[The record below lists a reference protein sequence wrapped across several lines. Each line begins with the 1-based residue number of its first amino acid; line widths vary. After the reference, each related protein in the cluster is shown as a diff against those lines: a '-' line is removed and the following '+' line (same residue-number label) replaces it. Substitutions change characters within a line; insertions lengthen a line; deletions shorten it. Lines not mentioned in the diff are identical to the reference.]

1 VSSLV
6 ASTDLGTPTD
16 TELDVELDTEAIESE
31 SATFKESVKR
41 SQALWEDLPR
51 SPAKYRVL
59 TGERPTGP
67 LHIGHLFGT
76 VANRVRIQNLGATTF
91 IVIAD
96 YQVLTDRD
104 TAEAVGANVHE
115 AILDYLASGLDPD
128 NGRTFFFSHSHV
140 PELNQLLLP
149 FLSLVTTAELD
160 RNPTVKEEIRAAGLR
175 QINTLMYTYPI
186 HQAADI
192 LFCKGN
198 VVPVGRDQ
206 LPHLELTRKIAR
218 RFNERFAPQ
227 APLFPV
233 PDALLSEFP
242 VVLGTD
248 GQKMSKSRGNS
259 IMLKMTAEETAKII
273 KGAKTDGD
281 RNITYDPQHRP
292 EVANLLRLLATC
304 SGESP
309 EAAAARI
316 GDAGSGKLKALLTE
330 ALNSYLA
337 PIRERRAQ
345 FARDPGYVHTALS
358 KGVLRAREEAIV
370 TLKQVR
376 KAMNMDHGL
385 D

>member
-1 VSSLV
+1 MEEKFEVD
-6 ASTDLGTPTD
+6 A
-16 TELDVELDTEAIESE
+16 EDVEFE
-31 SATFKESVKR
+31 SATFKESARR
-41 SQALWEDLPR
+41 SQALWADLPKN
-51 SPAKYRVL
+51 PAKYRVL

-76 VANRVRIQNLGATTF
+76 VANRVRIQNLGVTTF

-104 TAEAVGANVHE
+104 TADAVGQNVRE
-115 AILDYLASGLDPD
+115 VILDYLASGLEPT

-149 FLSLVTTAELD
+149 FMSLVTTAELD
-160 RNPTVKEEIRAAGLR
+160 RNPTVKDEIRAAGLR
-175 QINTLMYTYPI
+175 QVNALMYTYPI

-218 RFNERFAPQ
+218 RFNERFAANSPV
-227 APLFPV
+227 FPV
-233 PDALLSEFP
+233 PDALLSDLP

-259 IMLKMTAEETAKII
+259 IMLKMSADETARAI
-273 KGAKTDGD
+273 KGAKTDAD
-281 RNITYDPQHRP
+281 RRITYDPQQRP
-292 EVANLLRLLATC
+292 EVANLLRLIAICT
-304 SGESP
+304 GETP
-309 EAAAARI
+309 ELIAERI
-316 GDAGSGKLKALLTE
+316 GDGGGGKLKALLTE
-330 ALNSYLA
+330 ALNQYLA
-337 PIRERRAQ
+337 PIRERRARYAQ
-345 FARDPGYVHTALS
+345 DPAYVLEVLR
-358 KGVLRAREEAIV
+358 KGVERAREEAAA

-376 KAMNMDHGL
+376 RAMNMDHAL

>member
-1 VSSLV
+1 MEEPPEVS
-6 ASTDLGTPTD
+6 TEDL
-16 TELDVELDTEAIESE
+16 ELE
-31 SATFKESVKR
+31 SATFTEAAKR

-51 SPAKYRVL
+51 NPTKYRVL

-104 TAEAVGANVHE
+104 TAEGVGANVRE
-115 AILDYLASGLDPD
+115 VILDYLASGLDPG

-160 RNPTVKEEIRAAGLR
+160 RNPTVKDEIKAAGLR
-175 QINTLMYTYPI
+175 QVNALMYTYPV

-218 RFNERFAPQ
+218 RFNERFAPT
-227 APLFPV
+227 APVFPV
-233 PDALLSEFP
+233 PDALLSELP

-248 GQKMSKSRGNS
+248 GKKMSKSRGNS
-259 IMLKMTAEETAKII
+259 IMLKMTADETAKAI
-273 KGAKTDGD
+273 KGAKTDAD
-281 RNITYDPQHRP
+281 RNIGYDPQNRP
-292 EVANLLRLLATC
+292 EVANLLRLVAICTDDV
-304 SGESP
+304 P
-309 EAAAARI
+309 EAVAARI
-316 GDAGSGKLKALLTE
+316 GDGGGGKLKALLTE
-330 ALNSYLA
+330 ALNATLA
-337 PIRERRAQ
+337 PLRARRAQ
-345 FARDPGYVHTALS
+345 YAADPAYVLE
-358 KGVLRAREEAIV
+358 VLRAGIERARQEGVA

-376 KAMNMDHGL
+376 TAMNMSHGL

>member
-1 VSSLV
+1 MEDKFEVDAEDREYES
-6 ASTDLGTPTD
+6 D
-16 TELDVELDTEAIESE
+16 TFRE
-31 SATFKESVKR
+31 SAKR

-51 SPAKYRVL
+51 NPEKYRVL

-76 VANRVRIQNLGATTF
+76 IANRVRIQNLGATTF

-104 TAEAVGANVHE
+104 TSEAVGTNVRE
-115 AILDYLASGLDPD
+115 AILDYLAAGLDPE
-128 NGRTFFFSHSHV
+128 NGRTFFFSHSHI

-149 FLSLVTTAELD
+149 FMSLVTTAELD
-160 RNPTVKEEIRAAGLR
+160 RNPTVKEEIRTAGLR
-175 QINTLMYTYPI
+175 QVNALMYTYPI

-218 RFNERFAPQ
+218 RFNERFAPNM
-227 APLFPV
+227 AVFPV
-233 PDALLSEFP
+233 PDALLSDLP

-248 GQKMSKSRGNS
+248 GQKMSKSRGNT
-259 IMLKMTAEETAKII
+259 IMLKMTPAETAKVI
-273 KGAKTDGD
+273 KGAKTDTD
-281 RNITYDPQHRP
+281 RHISYDPQNRP
-292 EVANLLRLLATC
+292 EVANLLRILAICT
-304 SGESP
+304 GEPP
-309 EAAAARI
+309 EGIAERI
-316 GDAGSGKLKALLTE
+316 SDGGGGKLKAELTD
-330 ALNSYLA
+330 ALNAYLA
-337 PIRERRAQ
+337 PIRERRARY
-345 FARDPGYVHTALS
+345 ALDSAYVMEVLR
-358 KGVLRAREEAIV
+358 KGVERARNEGIT

-376 KAMNMDHGL
+376 KAMCMDHGL

>member
-1 VSSLV
+1 MEEKFEVD
-6 ASTDLGTPTD
+6 A
-16 TELDVELDTEAIESE
+16 EDVEFE
-31 SATFKESVKR
+31 SATFKEAARR
-41 SQALWEDLPR
+41 SQAVWEDLPKN
-51 SPAKYRVL
+51 PAKYRVL

-76 VANRVRIQNLGATTF
+76 VANRVRIQALGATTF

-104 TAEAVGANVHE
+104 TADAVGANVHE
-115 AILDYLASGLDPD
+115 VILDYLASGLDPE

-149 FLSLVTTAELD
+149 FMSLVTTAELD
-160 RNPTVKEEIRAAGLR
+160 RNPTVKDEIRAAGLR
-175 QINTLMYTYPI
+175 QVNALMYTYPI

-218 RFNERFAPQ
+218 RFNERFSPKS
-227 APLFPV
+227 PIFPV
-233 PDALLSEFP
+233 PDALLSELP

-248 GQKMSKSRGNS
+248 GQKMSKSRGNT
-259 IMLKMTAEETAKII
+259 IMLKMTAEETAKAI
-273 KGAKTDGD
+273 KGAKTDTD
-281 RNITYDPQHRP
+281 RHIAYDPHNRP
-292 EVANLLRLLATC
+292 EVANLLRLVGIC

-309 EAAAARI
+309 EVVAERI
-316 GDAGSGKLKALLTE
+316 GDGGGGKLKATLTE
-330 ALNSYLA
+330 ALNAYLA
-337 PIRERRAQ
+337 PLRERRARY
-345 FARDPGYVHTALS
+345 AADPAYVL
-358 KGVLRAREEAIV
+358 GVLRKGVERARAEAV
-370 TLKQVR
+370 ATLTQVR

>member
-1 VSSLV
+1 MEEKFEVS
-6 ASTDLGTPTD
+6 A
-16 TELDVELDTEAIESE
+16 EDVLFE
-31 SATFKESVKR
+31 SATFKESARR

-51 SPAKYRVL
+51 NPAKYRVL

-104 TAEAVGANVHE
+104 TADAVGENVRE
-115 AILDYLASGLDPD
+115 AILDYLASGLDPE
-128 NGRTFFFSHSHV
+128 NGRTFIFSHSHV
-140 PELNQLLLP
+140 PELNQLFLP
-149 FLSLVTTAELD
+149 FMSLVTTAELD
-160 RNPTVKEEIRAAGLR
+160 RNPTVKDEIKAAGLR
-175 QINTLMYTYPI
+175 QVNALMYTYPV

-227 APLFPV
+227 APVFPV
-233 PDALLSEFP
+233 PEALLSDLP

-248 GQKMSKSRGNS
+248 GQKMSKSRGNA
-259 IMLKMTAEETAKII
+259 IMLKMTAEETASAV
-273 KGAKTDGD
+273 KGAKTDAD
-281 RNITYDPQHRP
+281 RRITYDPQSRP
-292 EVANLLRLLATC
+292 EVANLLRLVAIST
-304 SGESP
+304 GDSP
-309 EAAAARI
+309 EAVAERI
-316 GDAGSGKLKALLTE
+316 GDGGGGKLKAELTE
-330 ALNSYLA
+330 ALNAYLA
-337 PIRERRAQ
+337 PLRERRTR
-345 FARDPGYVHTALS
+345 FAADPAYVLEVLR
-358 KGVLRAREEAIV
+358 KGVAKAREEGIA

>member
-1 VSSLV
+1 MEEKFEVN
-6 ASTDLGTPTD
+6 A
-16 TELDVELDTEAIESE
+16 EDVEQE
-31 SATFKESVKR
+31 SATFKEAARR
-41 SQALWEDLPR
+41 SQGLWEDLPR
-51 SPAKYRVL
+51 NPGKYRVL

-76 VANRVRIQNLGATTF
+76 VANRVRIQELGATTF

-115 AILDYLASGLDPD
+115 AILDYLAAGLDPS
-128 NGRTFFFSHSHV
+128 NGRTFFFSHSHI

-149 FLSLVTTAELD
+149 FMSLVTTAELD

-175 QINTLMYTYPI
+175 QVNALMYTYPI

-218 RFNERFAPQ
+218 RFNERFAPKV
-227 APLFPV
+227 PVFPI
-233 PDALLSEFP
+233 PDALLSDIP

-248 GQKMSKSRGNS
+248 GQKMSKSRGNT
-259 IMLKMTAEETAKII
+259 IMLKMTPEETAKVI
-273 KGAKTDGD
+273 KGAKTDTD
-281 RNITYDPQHRP
+281 RNITYDPANRP
-292 EVANLLRLLATC
+292 EIANLLRLVATC

-309 EAAAARI
+309 EAVAARI
-316 GDAGSGKLKALLTE
+316 GDGGGGKLKATLTE
-330 ALNSYLA
+330 ALNAHLA
-337 PIRERRAQ
+337 PIRERRTRYA
-345 FARDPGYVHTALS
+345 ADPAYVREVLR
-358 KGVLRAREEAIV
+358 KGVERAREEGMA

>member
-1 VSSLV
+1 MEEKFEVNAEDV
-6 ASTDLGTPTD
+6 AL
-16 TELDVELDTEAIESE
+16 E
-31 SATFKESVKR
+31 SATFKESAKR
-41 SQALWEDLPR
+41 SQELWEDLPR
-51 SPAKYRVL
+51 NPAKYRVL

-104 TAEAVGANVHE
+104 TAEAVRANVHE
-115 AILDYLASGLDPD
+115 AILDYLASGLDPE

-149 FLSLVTTAELD
+149 FMSLVTTAELD
-160 RNPTVKEEIRAAGLR
+160 RNPTVKEEIKAAGLR
-175 QINTLMYTYPI
+175 QVNALMYTYAI

-218 RFNERFAPQ
+218 RFNERFSPDAPI
-227 APLFPV
+227 FPV
-233 PDALLSEFP
+233 PDALLSDLP

-248 GQKMSKSRGNS
+248 GKKMSKSRGNT
-259 IMLKMTAEETAKII
+259 IMLKMTAEETAKAI
-273 KGAKTDGD
+273 KGAKTDAD
-281 RNITYDPQHRP
+281 RHITYDPQNRP
-292 EVANLLRLLATC
+292 EVANLLRLVAICT
-304 SGESP
+304 GEAP
-309 EAAAARI
+309 EAVAARI
-316 GDAGSGKLKALLTE
+316 GDGGGGKLKALLTE
-330 ALNSYLA
+330 ALNANLA
-337 PIRERRAQ
+337 PLRERRARY
-345 FARDPGYVHTALS
+345 AEDPSYVRSVLR
-358 KGVLRAREEAIV
+358 KGVERAREEGIA

-376 KAMNMDHGL
+376 RAMNMDHGL

>member
-1 VSSLV
+1 MEEKFEVNAEDV
-6 ASTDLGTPTD
+6 A
-16 TELDVELDTEAIESE
+16 VE
-31 SATFKESVKR
+31 SATFQEAARR

-51 SPAKYRVL
+51 NPARYRVL

-76 VANRVRIQNLGATTF
+76 LANRVRIQDLGATTF

-104 TAEAVGANVHE
+104 TADAVGANVRE
-115 AILDYLASGLDPD
+115 AILDYLASGLDPE

-149 FLSLVTTAELD
+149 FMSLVTTAELD

-175 QINTLMYTYPI
+175 QVNALMYTYPI

-218 RFNERFAPQ
+218 RFNERFSPDAPV
-227 APLFPV
+227 FPV
-233 PDALLSEFP
+233 PDALLSELP

-248 GQKMSKSRGNS
+248 GQKMSKSRGNT
-259 IMLKMTAEETAKII
+259 IMLKMTADETAKAI
-273 KGAKTDGD
+273 KGAKTDTD
-281 RNITYDPQHRP
+281 RRITYDPQGRP
-292 EVANLLRLLATC
+292 EVANLLRLVAICT
-304 SGESP
+304 GDTP
-309 EAAAARI
+309 EAVAERI
-316 GDAGSGKLKALLTE
+316 GDGGGGKLKALLTE
-330 ALNSYLA
+330 SLNARLA
-337 PIRERRAQ
+337 PLRERRARY
-345 FARDPGYVHTALS
+345 AGDPAYVQ
-358 KGVLRAREEAIV
+358 GVLRRGVERARQESV
-370 TLKQVR
+370 TTLEQVR
-376 KAMNMDHGL
+376 RAMSMDHGL
-385 D
+385 H